1 MLADFPQE
9 PHMKRTFSSIVAL
22 LTTLWLSASSNAAEP
37 QLSCTQ
43 SQKILKV
50 CLVSGS
56 LEYDSDASLAKLQ
69 TFLEKSYPIKCARA
83 FRKTD
88 TDLPGL
94 ENLETCDVMILFTR
108 RLKLEGEQL
117 ERVKKYCLS
126 GKPIV
131 GIRTA
136 SHAFQTWLDLDK
148 EVLGG
153 NYKNH
158 YGAGPATLI
167 KVEPE
172 GKDHP
177 ILKGVNLKESKGS
190 LYRNTGLA
198 KDVKILLS
206 GSISGQADVTEPIAW
221 TRLHKGGR
229 IFYTSLGHQQDF
241 EDGNFLRLIG
251 NAVIWTTHS
260 K

>member
-1 MLADFPQE
+1 MKVILLVSLLLLGHSSALGQE
-9 PHMKRTFSSIVAL
+9 TNKPK
-22 LTTLWLSASSNAAEP
+22 P
-37 QLSCTQ
+37 
-43 SQKILKV
+43 LKV

-56 LEYDSDASLAKLQ
+56 LEYDSDASLMRLQ
-69 TFLEKSYPIKCARA
+69 KYLETNYAVICTRA
-83 FRKTD
+83 FRKSD

-94 ENLETCDVMILFTR
+94 EKLDDCDVMLLFTR

-117 ERVKKYCLS
+117 ERVKRYCLS

-153 NYKNH
+153 NYKGH
-158 YGAGPATLI
+158 YGEGPLTVVKI
-167 KVEPE
+167 TDK

-177 ILKGVNLKESKGS
+177 ILSGVKPFESPGS
-190 LYRNTGLA
+190 LYKNTGLA
-198 KDVKILLS
+198 RDASILLEGAS
-206 GSISGQADVTEPIAW
+206 GEHTEPIAW
-221 TRLHKGGR
+221 TREYKGGR
-229 IFYTSLGHQQDF
+229 IFYTSLGHQKDF
-241 EDGNFLRLIG
+241 DDGNFVRLVA
-251 NAVIWTTHS
+251 NALYWTARQSPS